1 MWSSNRPTSKKNSNK
16 YTCKVVSSYSLT
28 ENGINDLYFMT
39 NSKKETIVECLKS
52 LRRRNPKGI
61 ILLIIYN
68 LSSQGQI

>member
-39 NSKKETIVECLKS
+39 NSKKETIVECLEE
-52 LRRRNPKGI
+52 PH
-61 ILLIIYN
+61 
-68 LSSQGQI
+68 